1 MANYTVNQPY
11 TVPQIKAELDKIST
25 AIASHLDR
33 NPEVGQAN
41 QMQAEIDMN
50 GNKITNLAQGTA
62 GSDAVNKDQ
71 LDTEIATVSISSI
84 AHIDEYINP
93 PDGSGPIA
101 DDVAL
106 LNASNAVE
114 TVVFGGTSLTLEN
127 DVTIPSTAVCT
138 NWDLQGSTFNLINNS
153 QITIQKDNFILENGI
168 VDGNLITATVTVESS
183 STPTTL
189 TVDNPSAW
197 SVNDQI
203 ASSWSNGY
211 LPNSASRITAPN
223 TDFNRVIGI
232 SGSALTLDYAVTSTL
247 SNGGT
252 NTIPAGAR
260 VFNARFD
267 KETIVFQGSGNYLIR
282 GMEFVDCPNAYFI
295 EVRDTTES
303 ARAIIQNCRFSGMP
317 LDNFKFQAD
326 TITFYECF
334 VDTPLDIAKQTIVWA
349 NTTKEGKLG
358 IHNTVMNNSSRDS
371 FLYVFA
377 DGNSVGYA
385 PEIHCTNSTF
395 DGTPT
400 LTFTP
405 NQVYSDARPL
415 HWVSSD
421 SSATSWEHGRFQA
434 DNCNFIKHERSILG
448 TTFVDLDNFTQKE
461 VMFNN
466 CFVEGTPVVVQGNN
480 SSVSPVEINN
490 CEVRHSG
497 QISFVFMEGC
507 PQWVMNGGLLRDSF
521 PESGTFTESSNTT
534 TQAYFSGDY
543 IERTDTGRRYYCY
556 DVDGTTIGDLLSDD
570 TKFLEVSIF
579 IRDGVLQDTLI
590 QDRIFFDGVDLYLDR
605 IRFSY
610 DTASLERK
618 PVIQNF
624 RQGKLYS
631 SFVLTGYDNTSATAP
646 NTDDFFLIN
655 IDPDNKSELDLPAIR
670 IHIESSD
677 AIFEYGGN
685 ESSTEEYHTIYKALR
700 SDPSFGDTSPYDH
713 IGAFLYKPYERSI
726 VEFTRDRT
734 LKQIT
739 QVEDVTLTAGTSGA
753 STITFSA
760 ISGGATANK
769 GDWLSL
775 NVSGENR
782 VRFHEITN
790 VSGST
795 LTITPTLDFDYTSS
809 DNSCLLKH
817 DWLYGS
823 PQGNVEIVITTSD
836 SFTTTGAWTTI
847 SNYDSENYNTITYCT
862 TNLSSGSITLPRGK
876 YEVEGSAS
884 WKHQTS
890 ATATTSMQT
899 AIRIRSA
906 NSSFTTIRSTM
917 CRDISDDS
925 GTPTQGRLTTQ
936 NFVTGN
942 FELTDED
949 TITLEY
955 YTDVP
960 IENTNISDNFRGTS
974 FRITKVG

>member
-1 MANYTVNQPY
+1 MANYTPNQPY
-11 TVPQIKAELDKIST
+11 TVPQIYAELEKIQTS
-25 AIASHLDR
+25 IASHLDR
-33 NPEVGQAN
+33 NPDVGQAN
-41 QMQAEIDMN
+41 QMMAGIDMN
-50 GNKITNLAQGTA
+50 GNKITNLAAGTA
-62 GSDAVNKDQ
+62 NTDAVNKGQ
-71 LDTEIATVSISSI
+71 LDEEIATVAISSI
-84 AHIDEYINP
+84 AHIDEFINP

-106 LNASNAVE
+106 LNASNAAE

-127 DVTIPSTAVCT
+127 DVTIPNTAVCT
-138 NWDLQGSTFNLINNS
+138 KWDLQGSTFNLVNNS
-153 QITIQKDNFILENGI
+153 QITIQKDVFTLENGY
-168 VDGNLITATVTVESS
+168 VDGNLITATVTTQSS
-183 STPTTL
+183 SQPTSL
-189 TVDNPSAW
+189 TVDNPSNW
-197 SVNDQI
+197 TVNDQI
-203 ASSWSNGY
+203 ASSWSNSY
-211 LPNSASRITAPN
+211 LPNSSSRITAPN

-232 SGSALTLDYAVTSTL
+232 SGSVLTLAYQVTDTL

-252 NTIPAGAR
+252 DIIPEGAR

-267 KETIVFQGSGNYLIR
+267 KETIVFEGSGSYYINNV
-282 GMEFVDCPNAYFI
+282 EFVNCPNAYFI

-303 ARAIIQNCRFSGMP
+303 AIALIQRCRFSRMP

-326 TITFYECF
+326 TVVFNECF

-349 NTTKEGKLG
+349 NSTKKGKLG
-358 IHNTVMNNSSRDS
+358 IHNSVMNNSSRDS

-385 PEIHCTNSTF
+385 PETHCTNTTF

-400 LTFTP
+400 LSFTP
-405 NQVYSDARPL
+405 HQVYSNSRPL

-421 SSATSWEHGRFQA
+421 SSATSWVHGRFQA

-448 TTFVDLDNFTQKE
+448 TTFVDLDNFTQEE
-461 VMFNN
+461 VSFNN
-466 CFVEGTPVVVQGNN
+466 CYVEGTPVVVQGNN
-480 SSVSPVEINN
+480 SSVSAVEINN

-507 PQWVMNGGLLRDSF
+507 PQWVMKGGLLRDSF
-521 PESGTFTESSNTT
+521 PDSGTYTESSSTT
-534 TQAYFSGDY
+534 TRAYFSGDY

-556 DVDGTTIGDLLSDD
+556 DVDGTTIGDSLSDD
-570 TKFLEVSIF
+570 TKFLEVTIF
-579 IRDGVLQDTLI
+579 IRDGVIQDTLV
-590 QDRIFFDGVDLYLDR
+590 QDRIFFDGVDLYLDK
-605 IRFSY
+605 IRFAY

-631 SFVLTGYDNTSATAP
+631 SLVLTDYDNTNATAP
-646 NTDDFFLIN
+646 DTDDFFLIN

-670 IHIESSD
+670 IHVESSD

-685 ESSTEEYHTIYKALR
+685 ENSSYEYHTIFKAIR
-700 SDPSFGDTSPYDH
+700 SNPAVGDTSPYDH

-739 QVEDVTLTAGTSGA
+739 QVEDVTLTSGTSGA

-760 ISGGATANK
+760 IGGGATANK

-817 DWLYGS
+817 DWLYGA
-823 PQGNVEIVITTSD
+823 PQGNVELVITTSD
-836 SFTTTGAWTTI
+836 TFTTTGSWTTI
-847 SNYDSENYNTITYCT
+847 TNYDSENYNTITYCT
-862 TNLSSGSITLPRGK
+862 SNLSSGSITLPRGK
-876 YEVEGSAS
+876 YEVEGSAT
-884 WKHQTS
+884 WKHQSS

-899 AIRIRSA
+899 AIRVRSA
-906 NSSFTTIRSTM
+906 NSSFTTIRSTGD
-917 CRDISDDS
+917 RDISDDS

-936 NFVTGN
+936 NYVTGN
-942 FELTDED
+942 FELDDED